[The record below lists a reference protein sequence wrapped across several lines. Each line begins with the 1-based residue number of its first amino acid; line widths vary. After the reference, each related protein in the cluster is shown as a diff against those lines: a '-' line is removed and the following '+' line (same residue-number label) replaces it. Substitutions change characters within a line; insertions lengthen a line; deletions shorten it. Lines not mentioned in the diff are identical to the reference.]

1 MSLEIN
7 TDDWKNRHDILLG
20 EYRHLVM
27 QLVDIEALEI
37 SHGERISKLR
47 ETIAAQA
54 AMIEKL
60 RTAYVELENFAQ
72 SVGGSSCF
80 WEDMNDVLEPAS
92 CIATPTDSKEVLK
105 EWLDSVMGEPVGWL
119 QTNVEDGGATTLVRN
134 HMPAMFNPEWWK
146 FEPLFRKPEVK

>member
-1 MSLEIN
+1 MTRSQATPASSQMI
-7 TDDWKNRHDILLG
+7 TMAR
-20 EYRHLVM
+20 M
-27 QLVDIEALEI
+27 IE
-37 SHGERISKLR
+37 ERD

-92 CIATPTDSKEVLK
+92 CIANFGTDSKEVLK
-105 EWLDSVMGEPVGWL
+105 AWLDEVLGEPVAAELLCKLPLTGW
-119 QTNVEDGGATTLVRN
+119 TRYNVYDSVKQATSTMGRVEGEPLNLKV
-134 HMPAMFNPEWWK
+134 
-146 FEPLFRKPEVK
+146 EPLFRKPAL

>member
-1 MSLEIN
+1 MTIENCSVTGNSANEN
-7 TDDWKNRHDILLG
+7 A
-20 EYRHLVM
+20 
-27 QLVDIEALEI
+27 QL
-37 SHGERISKLR
+37 K

-92 CIATPTDSKEVLK
+92 CIANFGTDSKEVLK
-105 EWLDSVMGEPVGWL
+105 AWLDEVLGEPVGYMSNESAYRL
-119 QTNVEDGGATTLVRN
+119 KHGGNSKGAVPVHLTPSSVS
-134 HMPAMFNPEWWK
+134 K
-146 FEPLFRKPEVK
+146 IPLFRKPEVK

>member
-1 MSLEIN
+1 MTIENCSVTGNSANEN
-7 TDDWKNRHDILLG
+7 A
-20 EYRHLVM
+20 
-27 QLVDIEALEI
+27 QL
-37 SHGERISKLR
+37 K

-92 CIATPTDSKEVLK
+92 CIANFGTDSKEVLK
-105 EWLDSVMGEPVGWL
+105 EWLDNVMGEPVAWR
-119 QTNVEDGGATTLVRN
+119 EFDGEGGYYYRSYQDNETFHDDYVKRN
-134 HMPAMFNPEWWK
+134 PNPIYKDWV
-146 FEPLFRKPEVK
+146 EPLFRKPEVK

>member
-1 MSLEIN
+1 MTRSQATPSSSQIIAMERMI
-7 TDDWKNRHDILLG
+7 D
-20 EYRHLVM
+20 
-27 QLVDIEALEI
+27 ALE
-37 SHGERISKLR
+37 

-92 CIATPTDSKEVLK
+92 CIANFGTDSKEVLK
-105 EWLDSVMGEPVGWL
+105 AWLDEVLGEPVGWL

-134 HMPAMFNPEWWK
+134 HMPTRFNPEWWK